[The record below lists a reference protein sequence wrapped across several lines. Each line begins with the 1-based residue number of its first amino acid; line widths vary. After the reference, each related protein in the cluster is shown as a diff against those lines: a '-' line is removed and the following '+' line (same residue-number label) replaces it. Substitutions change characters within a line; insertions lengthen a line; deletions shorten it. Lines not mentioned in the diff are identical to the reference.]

1 MKIRLASPSAER
13 LKKHGVAQRELNA
26 AHIFVFDMQAGA
38 AITLPFPILGPVILI
53 KRKWLVFDDD
63 DELEDSAKLRILRH
77 ELCHVRQMLDWGAL
91 AYMRRQLWARVKTL
105 NLYAK
110 TTPEESVCYTAQ
122 AEVLAHYRNQGTAV
136 ASDVDSEA
144 SGEQPVEADS

>member
-1 MKIRLASPSAER
+1 MKIKLDSPSAER
-13 LKKHGVAQRELNA
+13 LKKHGVGLRELKA

-63 DELEDSAKLRILRH
+63 DELEDSARIRILRH
-77 ELCHVRQMLDWGAL
+77 ELCHVRQILDWGAL
-91 AYMRRQLWARVKTL
+91 AYMRRQLLARVKTL
-105 NLYAK
+105 SLYAK

-122 AEVLAHYRNQGTAV
+122 AKVAAHYSDQGEV
-136 ASDVDSEA
+136 R
-144 SGEQPVEADS
+144 